1 VFQVGELA
9 GSAADSA
16 NKVLTGVVDS
26 SWTALRGLISAP
38 NATSEAE
45 DASASGTVPPP
56 TGRPGMRPRQ
66 ASTFSLASVTA
77 SVATIAAAA
86 ASRST
91 RSRANSRV
99 STGPTGSTPKEET
112 KWKGNEEMVE
122 VTSRPASVYRDK
134 EKSGE
139 YPSSDDAS
147 SPEHSDDEGTEHDE
161 PKDDGRRRSKSD
173 ARSVRSISSLN
184 RPRGEIDDGKERVSI
199 SDRLASIGVLGR
211 LPYTSGEMSPPQTE
225 SPGVPGI
232 KVSPKSKQPRQS
244 SRTPRRLVYWRTWL
258 EEGRDPAPQANIPE
272 DYRY

>member
-1 VFQVGELA
+1 
-9 GSAADSA
+9 
-16 NKVLTGVVDS
+16 
-26 SWTALRGLISAP
+26 
-38 NATSEAE
+38 
-45 DASASGTVPPP
+45 
-56 TGRPGMRPRQ
+56 
-66 ASTFSLASVTA
+66 
-77 SVATIAAAA
+77 
-86 ASRST
+86 
-91 RSRANSRV
+91 
-99 STGPTGSTPKEET
+99 
-112 KWKGNEEMVE
+112 MVE